1 VNAFL
6 SYVRAYT
13 EHQCSF
19 IFMLKDLDFGKVL
32 HSFGILRVRFFF
44 PFSRFTISLL
54 KILFTQTPGMAEL
67 KAITIKGFEDE
78 DTDNIAYKDKKREL
92 QRLEK
97 LANSKAVY
105 AEYCSS
111 SIRCFFCV

>member
-1 VNAFL
+1 
-6 SYVRAYT
+6 
-13 EHQCSF
+13 
-19 IFMLKDLDFGKVL
+19 
-32 HSFGILRVRFFF
+32 
-44 PFSRFTISLL
+44 
-54 KILFTQTPGMAEL
+54 MAEL